1 MFFVQMEAGL
11 MQTVRSLNRSWI
23 YDTYLSLYRAIH
35 LGEKSRGKCPDTFI
49 DNGICIGMLKRR
61 QVLLQSVPR
70 RTEETRQ
77 SSYQPSL
84 NILHLACQQDRCLSK
99 CMFLIRPAGLIC
111 KSRRSNICPTKI
123 SILHDYCFGR

>member
-1 MFFVQMEAGL
+1 MFFVQLEAGL
-11 MQTVRSLNRSWI
+11 MVIVRSLNRSWI

-35 LGEKSRGKCPDTFI
+35 PGEKSGRKCLDTFI
-49 DNGICIGMLKRR
+49 DNGIRIGTLKRR

-70 RTEETRQ
+70 RTEEARQ

-84 NILHLACQQDRCLSK
+84 NILHLACQQDWCLSK
-99 CMFLIRPAGLIC
+99 CMFLIRPTGLIC

-123 SILHDYCFGR
+123 GILHDNYFGR